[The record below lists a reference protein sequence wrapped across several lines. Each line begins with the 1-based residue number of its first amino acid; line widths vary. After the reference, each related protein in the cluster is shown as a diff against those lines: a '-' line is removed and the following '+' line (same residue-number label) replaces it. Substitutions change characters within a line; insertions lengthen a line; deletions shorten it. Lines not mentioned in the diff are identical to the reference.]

1 MSDVLILGG
10 GLAGLTLALQLRKN
24 HPELPITVLER
35 RRGEAPEAAFKIG
48 ESTVE
53 LAGHY
58 FANVLGLREHLDAQQ
73 IVKFGFR
80 FFFSDARHDL
90 DRCAE
95 LGASEALPTGSWQ
108 IDRGRFENFLTQRV
122 RDQGIELIDGASV
135 KRIDLSETGEVH
147 RVEYERDGERL
158 ARDARWVVDAS
169 GRAGLIR
176 RQRDLKTDNGHHA
189 NSAWFRINARL
200 DPHDWSEDESWKAR
214 CMPPERWRS
223 TNHLVGPGYWVW
235 LIPLSSG
242 SHSVGIVCDA
252 EAHPIDGM
260 KSFDLAMEWFR
271 QHQPRLHQ
279 ALEHHRDGL
288 QDFAFFKHFSYG
300 CKQLFSPQRWAL
312 TGEAGAF
319 LDPFYSPGS
328 DFIGISNTYIA
339 TLIGKDLAGEAW
351 EPYAAVYEQLFLSFY
366 DSTLAMYRGQY
377 HLFGDAEVLPLKV
390 LWDYSY
396 YWGVLAALFFAGR
409 IGDLTTLSRLKPELA
424 EARALND
431 TLQAMFADWGHRN
444 GVPNADTC
452 FDREFL
458 DQASVDWFAELNRGL
473 KDELDDSAFRQRL
486 RDNVERLR
494 QLALELR
501 DLAVARHPDI
511 DASAIRLPDSGTN
524 HAPLLPMHWH
534 DAQGGTA
541 VGDPALLDQ

>member
-1 MSDVLILGG
+1 
-10 GLAGLTLALQLRKN
+10 
-24 HPELPITVLER
+24 
-35 RRGEAPEAAFKIG
+35 
-48 ESTVE
+48 
-53 LAGHY
+53 
-58 FANVLGLREHLDAQQ
+58 
-73 IVKFGFR
+73 
-80 FFFSDARHDL
+80 
-90 DRCAE
+90 
-95 LGASEALPTGSWQ
+95 
-108 IDRGRFENFLTQRV
+108 
-122 RDQGIELIDGASV
+122 
-135 KRIDLSETGEVH
+135 
-147 RVEYERDGERL
+147 
-158 ARDARWVVDAS
+158 
-169 GRAGLIR
+169 
-176 RQRDLKTDNGHHA
+176 
-189 NSAWFRINARL
+189 
-200 DPHDWSEDESWKAR
+200 
-214 CMPPERWRS
+214 
-223 TNHLVGPGYWVW
+223 
-235 LIPLSSG
+235 
-242 SHSVGIVCDA
+242 
-252 EAHPIDGM
+252 
-260 KSFDLAMEWFR
+260 
-271 QHQPRLHQ
+271 
-279 ALEHHRDGL
+279 
-288 QDFAFFKHFSYG
+288 
-300 CKQLFSPQRWAL
+300 
-312 TGEAGAF
+312 
-319 LDPFYSPGS
+319 PGS

-431 TLQAMFADWGHRN
+431 ALQAMFADWGHRN
-444 GVPNADTC
+444 GVPNADTR

-486 RDNVERLR
+486 RDNLERLR
-494 QLALELR
+494 QLARELR

-524 HAPLLPMHWH
+524 HVPLLPMHWH